1 MEKKKH
7 EIQFEKFKKY
17 IFSNILSI
25 FCRKFENVYIGTGHK
40 YSKDNYSPP
49 ETAPIREEFPSGAE
63 ITEIEDPSVDEERQ
77 MRKAQQDAIEPEE
90 MEEAEEEEE
99 EDD

>member
-1 MEKKKH
+1 M
-7 EIQFEKFKKY
+7 
-17 IFSNILSI
+17 
-25 FCRKFENVYIGTGHK
+25 FCRKFENVYVGTGHK

-49 ETAPIREEFPSGAE
+49 ETTPIREEFPSGAE
-63 ITEIEDPSVDEERQ
+63 ITEIEDPSVEEERQ
-77 MRKAQQDAIEPEE
+77 IRKAQQDAVEPEE